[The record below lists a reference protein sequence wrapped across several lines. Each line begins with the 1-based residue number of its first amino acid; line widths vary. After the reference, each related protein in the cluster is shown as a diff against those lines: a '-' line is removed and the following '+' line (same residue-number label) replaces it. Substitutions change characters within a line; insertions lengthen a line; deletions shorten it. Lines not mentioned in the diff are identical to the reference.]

1 MHRFSTTLYRS
12 LQKDKNKY
20 TVMKLNLLFFLVMHF
35 FLLIVLVLY
44 LVVFHTSILILR
56 SVVWVYFLFI
66 FLMIFHFIYPF
77 LNKWINLKFVFIF
90 LFFLIHPQNAL
101 HPQKSLHTC
110 NGNRFWTKQNI
121 LCNYESLFATDHDL
135 HIN

>member
-1 MHRFSTTLYRS
+1 
-12 LQKDKNKY
+12 
-20 TVMKLNLLFFLVMHF
+20 MHF

-56 SVVWVYFLFI
+56 SVVWVYFFFI

-90 LFFLIHPQNAL
+90 LFFLIHQQNAL
-101 HPQKSLHTC
+101 HPQTSLHTC

-121 LCNYESLFATDHDL
+121 LCNYESLFATDHYL
-135 HIN
+135 HINNRTSKLLYCTLFYMFIHSIERTLSDIQP